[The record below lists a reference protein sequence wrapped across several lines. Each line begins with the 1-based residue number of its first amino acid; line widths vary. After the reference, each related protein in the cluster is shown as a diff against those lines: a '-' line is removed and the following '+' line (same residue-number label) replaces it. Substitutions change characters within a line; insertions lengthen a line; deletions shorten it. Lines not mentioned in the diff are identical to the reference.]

1 MLNDYERKA
10 RQVIFW
16 SGFVS
21 AILLVSLLLFILRI
35 VM

>member
-10 RQVIFW
+10 KQVTFW
-16 SGFVS
+16 LGFVS
-21 AILLVSLLLFILRI
+21 ALFFVSWLLFILRI